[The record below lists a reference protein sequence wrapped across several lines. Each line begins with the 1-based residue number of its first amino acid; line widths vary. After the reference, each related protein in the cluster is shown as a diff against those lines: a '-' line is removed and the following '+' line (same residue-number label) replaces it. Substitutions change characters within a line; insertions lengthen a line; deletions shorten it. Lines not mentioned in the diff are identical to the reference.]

1 MTTKYIFVTG
11 GVVSSLGKG
20 ITAASLGRLLK
31 SRGLKVGIQKF
42 DPYINMDPGTL
53 SPYQHGEVFVTND
66 GSETDLDLGHY
77 ERFIDIELTK
87 YSSVSMG
94 RVYGAVLDNERWGK
108 YEGGTVQV
116 IPHITNEAKER
127 MLYAGRE
134 YQLDVVI
141 TEIGGTVG
149 DIESLPYLET
159 IRQIRQDLGKE
170 NTLFIHMTLVPY
182 IKSAGE
188 AKTKPTQ
195 HSVKELRS
203 IGIQPDIIACR
214 AEMPLSKE
222 LTDKIAL
229 FCDTDQE
236 AVIQVVDAENIFE
249 VPLLLAEQGLDQLV
263 VDRLGLS
270 QAGPLDIDDW
280 RAFYHRVLGADKE
293 VEVALVGKY
302 VELQDAYL
310 SVAEALRHAGYAHDA
325 KVKIRWV
332 NATELTPENCE
343 SELSGVSGIIVPS
356 GFGVRGGEGK
366 ILAAGYARTHQ
377 VPFLGI
383 GMGMQAAIVEF
394 ARNVVGIKDA
404 NLPEVTPKPTDPII
418 EPWMPEALNQELGG
432 TLCLGLGPCHIEKE
446 GKALAAYGESEIAER
461 HRHRYQ
467 FNNDYKKTLAE
478 HGMIFSAI
486 NPESEAVEIIE
497 LADHPWFVACLFH
510 PEFKS
515 RPQRPHPL
523 FRDFIGQALAR
534 A

>member
-1 MTTKYIFVTG
+1 MTKYIFVTG

-20 ITAASLGRLLK
+20 ILAASLGRLLK
-31 SRGLKVGIQKF
+31 SRGLRVGIQKF

-53 SPYQHGEVFVTND
+53 SPYQHGEVYVTND

-77 ERFIDIELTK
+77 ERFVDIDLTK

-94 RVYGAVLDNERWGK
+94 QIYGAVLDNERWGK

-116 IPHITNEAKER
+116 IPHIINEVKER
-127 MLYAGRE
+127 MLYLGRDNK
-134 YQLDVVI
+134 LDVVI

-182 IKSAGE
+182 LRAAKE

-214 AEMPLSKE
+214 SEMPLSKD

-229 FCDTDQE
+229 FCDTDQD
-236 AVIQVVDAENIFE
+236 AVIQVVDVESIFQ
-249 VPLLLAEQGLDQLV
+249 VPLLLAEQGLDQV
-263 VDRLGLS
+263 VIERLGLK
-270 QAGPLDIDDW
+270 AGELEIEDW
-280 RAFYHRVLGADKE
+280 RAFCEKVEAAQSE
-293 VEVALVGKY
+293 VEIALVGKY

-310 SVAEALRHAGYAHDA
+310 SVTEALRHAGFAYDS
-325 KVKIRWV
+325 KVKLRWV
-332 NATELTPENCE
+332 NATELTPENCNE
-343 SELSGVSGIIVPS
+343 MLGDVSGILVPS
-356 GFGVRGGEGK
+356 GFGTRGGEGK
-366 ILAAGYARTHQ
+366 ILAAGYARQ
-377 VPFLGI
+377 NNIPYLGI

-394 ARNVVGIKDA
+394 ARHVADIPDA
-404 NLPEVTPKPTDPII
+404 NLPEVAPNAPCPII
-418 EPWMPEALNQELGG
+418 ESCMPQSQNQELGG
-432 TLCLGLGPCHIEKE
+432 TLCLGLYPFQIMNGTL
-446 GKALAAYGESEIAER
+446 AAAAYGKAEAAER

-467 FNNDYKKTLAE
+467 LNHTYRERLAAK
-478 HGMIFSAI
+478 GMVFSGI
-486 NPESEAVEIIE
+486 NPENDSVEIIE
-497 LADHPWFVACLFH
+497 LKDHPWFVACLFH
-510 PEFKS
+510 PEFQS

-523 FRDFIGQALAR
+523 FRDFVGKALKKA
-534 A
+534 